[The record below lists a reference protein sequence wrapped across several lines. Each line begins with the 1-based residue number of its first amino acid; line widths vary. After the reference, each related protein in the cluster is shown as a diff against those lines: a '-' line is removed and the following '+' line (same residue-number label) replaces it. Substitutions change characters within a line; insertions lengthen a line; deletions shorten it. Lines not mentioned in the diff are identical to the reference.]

1 MHEKYLWPFVS
12 QEVITSLL
20 TETENMI
27 TKSHHTW
34 NNIIWWTNSK
44 WWQGRH
50 NSCIKHRNLINLSI
64 ITDTNCCLVTPSQA
78 LMSNSKNCGVR
89 GQFVTATNW
98 NVFQSSH
105 LTPVCCNT
113 FKSLMVKEFPPVN
126 STSMILVYLFKL
138 KQKIDWLV

>member
-78 LMSNSKNCGVR
+78 LMSNSKNCVVR
-89 GQFVTATNW
+89 GQFVTWLPIEMFSSLLTLLLFVAILLRAWWLRNSH
-98 NVFQSSH
+98 QSIV
-105 LTPVCCNT
+105 PVW
-113 FKSLMVKEFPPVN
+113 SLSICLNLNKKF
-126 STSMILVYLFKL
+126 T
-138 KQKIDWLV
+138 D